1 MTRTWGQVP
10 VSHIC
15 DETGMK
21 QVPVPVFDVNLNKI
35 SVSKL
40 AIIVFNAYICRKF
53 SNSRVKMVLEIRLSN
68 FFSINEE
75 VVLDMQAASLQTK
88 ESKDLLGN
96 TFVCNDERIL
106 KTVAI
111 YGANA
116 SGKSNVIK
124 AIRACVQMIF
134 ESHNYNENTVFSF
147 TPFKFGGVGKP
158 SKFYIRFMIEGV
170 EYEYSF
176 TLTNTEIIT
185 EELYFYPMG
194 RKKLVFARD
203 ERKGPDKKEIYEFR
217 TAIRRPMDVAANT
230 SKKTLFVSRAS
241 QMDREVA
248 KDVFRYFNER
258 FILNYLG
265 YNSYSIES
273 LLNSNK
279 DLILKVLKIADSD
292 IVDIRSQHELR
303 PLTTAVFDS
312 QSNQLIS
319 RDDIQKPQLK
329 ITTFHKN
336 NPEVPFDFYS
346 EESTGTQEFFHMMLT
361 ILNIIRDNKV
371 LLIDEISS
379 GLHVKLVE
387 YILNL
392 FHQSESAQL
401 IFSTHNTNLLNM
413 KKIRKD
419 QVYFVNKRDDGSSDL
434 YSLFDYKDFRETMD
448 AEKAYLQGRF
458 DAIPYID
465 ESSDNLNE
473 LS

>member
-1 MTRTWGQVP
+1 
-10 VSHIC
+10 
-15 DETGMK
+15 
-21 QVPVPVFDVNLNKI
+21 
-35 SVSKL
+35 
-40 AIIVFNAYICRKF
+40 
-53 SNSRVKMVLEIRLSN
+53 MVLEIRLSN

-158 SKFYIRFMIEGV
+158 SKFYIRFLIEGV

-346 EESTGTQEFFHMMLT
+346 
-361 ILNIIRDNKV
+361 
-371 LLIDEISS
+371 
-379 GLHVKLVE
+379 
-387 YILNL
+387 
-392 FHQSESAQL
+392 
-401 IFSTHNTNLLNM
+401 
-413 KKIRKD
+413 
-419 QVYFVNKRDDGSSDL
+419 
-434 YSLFDYKDFRETMD
+434 
-448 AEKAYLQGRF
+448 
-458 DAIPYID
+458 
-465 ESSDNLNE
+465 
-473 LS
+473 

>member
-1 MTRTWGQVP
+1 
-10 VSHIC
+10 
-15 DETGMK
+15 
-21 QVPVPVFDVNLNKI
+21 
-35 SVSKL
+35 
-40 AIIVFNAYICRKF
+40 
-53 SNSRVKMVLEIRLSN
+53 MVLQIRLSN
-68 FFSINEE
+68 FFSISEE
-75 VVLDMQAASLQTK
+75 IVLDMQAASLQTR

-96 TFVCNDERIL
+96 TFVCNDERLL

-116 SGKSNVIK
+116 SGKSNIIK

-134 ESHNYNENTVFSF
+134 ESHNYNENTIFAF

-158 SKFYIRFMIEGV
+158 SRFYIRFLIERV

-176 TLTNTEIIT
+176 TLTKTEIIT
-185 EELYFYPMG
+185 EELYYYPNG

-203 ERKGPDKKEIYEFR
+203 ERKGPDKKDIYEFR
-217 TAIRRPMDVAANT
+217 SAIRRPMDVAGNT

-241 QMDREVA
+241 QMDRDVA

-258 FILNYLG
+258 FILNYFG

-273 LLNSNK
+273 LLNENK
-279 DLILKVLKIADSD
+279 DLILKVLKAADSD

-303 PLTTAVFDS
+303 SLTTAVFDPLN
-312 QSNQLIS
+312 NQLLS

-329 ITTFHKN
+329 ITTFHRN

-346 EESTGTQEFFHMMLT
+346 EESSGTQEFFHMMLT
-361 ILNIIRDNKV
+361 ILNIIKGNKV
-371 LLIDEISS
+371 LLIDEISM
-379 GLHVKLVE
+379 GLHVNLVE

-413 KKIRKD
+413 RKLRKD

-434 YSLFDYKDFRETMD
+434 YSLFDFKDFRENMD

-465 ESSDNLNE
+465 ESYNTLTR
-473 LS
+473 LG

>member
-1 MTRTWGQVP
+1 
-10 VSHIC
+10 
-15 DETGMK
+15 
-21 QVPVPVFDVNLNKI
+21 
-35 SVSKL
+35 
-40 AIIVFNAYICRKF
+40 
-53 SNSRVKMVLEIRLSN
+53 MVLQIRLSN

-75 VVLDMQAASLQTK
+75 VVLDMQAASLQTR

-96 TFVCNDERIL
+96 TFVCNDERLL

-116 SGKSNVIK
+116 SGKSNIIK

-134 ESHNYNENTVFSF
+134 ESHNYNENTMFAF

-158 SKFYIRFMIEGV
+158 SRFYIRFLIDGV

-176 TLTNTEIIT
+176 TLTKTEIIT
-185 EELYFYPMG
+185 EELYYYPVG
-194 RKKLVFARD
+194 RKKLVFTRD
-203 ERKGPDKKEIYEFR
+203 ERKGPDKKDIYEFR
-217 TAIRRPMDVAANT
+217 SAIRRPMDVAGNT

-241 QMDREVA
+241 QMDRDVA

-258 FILNYLG
+258 FILSYFG

-273 LLNSNK
+273 LLNENK
-279 DLILKVLKIADSD
+279 DLILKVLKAADSD
-292 IVDIRSQHELR
+292 IIDIRSQHELR
-303 PLTTAVFDS
+303 SLTTAVFDPL
-312 QSNQLIS
+312 SNQLLS

-329 ITTFHKN
+329 ITTFHRN

-346 EESTGTQEFFHMMLT
+346 EESSGTQEFFHMMLT
-361 ILNIIRDNKV
+361 ILNIIKGNKV
-371 LLIDEISS
+371 LLIDEISM
-379 GLHVKLVE
+379 GLHVNLVE

-413 KKIRKD
+413 RKLRKD

-434 YSLFDYKDFRETMD
+434 YSLFDFKDFRENMD

-465 ESSDNLNE
+465 ESYNTLTR
-473 LS
+473 LG

>member
-1 MTRTWGQVP
+1 
-10 VSHIC
+10 
-15 DETGMK
+15 
-21 QVPVPVFDVNLNKI
+21 
-35 SVSKL
+35 
-40 AIIVFNAYICRKF
+40 
-53 SNSRVKMVLEIRLSN
+53 MVLEIRLSN

-75 VVLDMQAASLQTK
+75 VVLDMQAANLQTK
-88 ESKDLLGN
+88 ESKELLGN

-134 ESHNYNENTVFSF
+134 ESHNYNENTVFAF
-147 TPFKFGGVGKP
+147 IPFKFGGVGKP
-158 SKFYIRFMIEGV
+158 SKFYIRFMIDGV

-194 RKKLVFARD
+194 RRKLVFARD

-292 IVDIRSQHELR
+292 IIDIRSQHELGE
-303 PLTTAVFDS
+303 D
-312 QSNQLIS
+312 
-319 RDDIQKPQLK
+319 K
-329 ITTFHKN
+329 ITTFHRN

-346 EESTGTQEFFHMMLT
+346 EESSGTQEFFHMMLT
-361 ILNIIRDNKV
+361 ILNIIRGNKV

-419 QVYFVNKRDDGSSDL
+419 QVYFVNKRADGSSDL

-473 LS
+473 LI

>member
-1 MTRTWGQVP
+1 MFWYLYLQK
-10 VSHIC
+10 IC
-15 DETGMK
+15 
-21 QVPVPVFDVNLNKI
+21 
-35 SVSKL
+35 
-40 AIIVFNAYICRKF
+40 KF
-53 SNSRVKMVLEIRLSN
+53 SIKMVLQIRLSN

-96 TFVCNDERIL
+96 TFVCNDERLL

-116 SGKSNVIK
+116 SGKSNIIK

-134 ESHNYNENTVFSF
+134 ESHNYNENTIFAF
-147 TPFKFGGVGKP
+147 TPFKFGGIGKP
-158 SKFYIRFMIEGV
+158 SRFYIRFLIEGV

-176 TLTNTEIIT
+176 TLTKTEIIT
-185 EELYFYPMG
+185 EELYYYPNG

-203 ERKGPDKKEIYEFR
+203 ERKGPDKKDIYDFR
-217 TAIRRPMDVAANT
+217 SAIRRPMDVAGNT

-241 QMDREVA
+241 QMDRDVA

-258 FILNYLG
+258 FILNYFG

-273 LLNSNK
+273 LLNESK
-279 DLILKVLKIADSD
+279 VLILKVLKAADSD
-292 IVDIRSQHELR
+292 IIDIHSQHELR
-303 PLTTAVFDS
+303 SLTTAVFDPL
-312 QSNQLIS
+312 SNQILS
-319 RDDIQKPQLK
+319 KDDIQKPQLK
-329 ITTFHKN
+329 ITTFHRN

-346 EESTGTQEFFHMMLT
+346 EESSGTQEFFHMMLT
-361 ILNIIRDNKV
+361 ILNIIKGNKI
-371 LLIDEISS
+371 LLIDEISM
-379 GLHVKLVE
+379 GLHVNLVE

-392 FHQSESAQL
+392 FHKSESAQL

-413 KKIRKD
+413 RKLRKD
-419 QVYFVNKRDDGSSDL
+419 QVYFVNKRDDGSSEMH
-434 YSLFDYKDFRETMD
+434 SLFDFKDFRENMD

-465 ESSDNLNE
+465 ESMKV
-473 LS
+473 

>member
-1 MTRTWGQVP
+1 
-10 VSHIC
+10 
-15 DETGMK
+15 MK
-21 QVPVPVFDVNLNKI
+21 FVNN
-35 SVSKL
+35 
-40 AIIVFNAYICRKF
+40 VFNVYICRNF
-53 SNSRVKMVLEIRLSN
+53 SNLRLKMVLEIRLSN

-75 VVLDMQAASLQTK
+75 VVLDMQAANIQTK

-96 TFVCNDERIL
+96 TFVCNDERML

-134 ESHNYNENTVFSF
+134 DSHNYNENTIFAF
-147 TPFKFGGVGKP
+147 APFKFGGVGKP
-158 SKFYIRFMIEGV
+158 SRFYIRFMIEGI

-185 EELYFYPMG
+185 EELYYYPMG
-194 RKKLVFARD
+194 RRKLVFARD
-203 ERKGPDKKEIYEFR
+203 ERKGPDKKDIYEFR

-241 QMDREVA
+241 QMDRDVA

-273 LLNSNK
+273 LLNANK

-292 IVDIRSQHELR
+292 IIDIRSQHELR
-303 PLTTAVFDS
+303 PLTTAVFDP
-312 QSNQLIS
+312 QSNQLLS

-346 EESTGTQEFFHMMLT
+346 EESSGTQEFFHMMLT
-361 ILNIIRDNKV
+361 ILNIIKGNKV
-371 LLIDEISS
+371 LLIDEIPS

-413 KKIRKD
+413 KKMRKD

-465 ESSDNLNE
+465 ESSDNLN
-473 LS
+473 LPD

>member
-1 MTRTWGQVP
+1 
-10 VSHIC
+10 
-15 DETGMK
+15 
-21 QVPVPVFDVNLNKI
+21 
-35 SVSKL
+35 
-40 AIIVFNAYICRKF
+40 
-53 SNSRVKMVLEIRLSN
+53 MVLEIRLRN

-75 VVLDMQAASLQTK
+75 VVLDMKAANLQTK

-96 TFVCNDERIL
+96 TFVRNGERLL

-116 SGKSNVIK
+116 SGKSNIIK
-124 AIRACVQMIF
+124 AIRACVQMVF
-134 ESHNYNENTVFSF
+134 ESHNYNENTIFAF
-147 TPFKFGGVGKP
+147 TPFKFGGIGKP
-158 SKFYIRFMIEGV
+158 SHFYIRFMIGDV

-176 TLTNTEIIT
+176 SLTNTEIIT
-185 EELYFYPMG
+185 EDLYYYPNG

-203 ERKGPDKKEIYEFR
+203 ERRGPDKKNIYEFR
-217 TAIRRPMDVAANT
+217 SVIRRPLDVAANT
-230 SKKTLFVSRAS
+230 SNKTLFVSRAS
-241 QMDREVA
+241 QMDRDVA

-265 YNSYSIES
+265 YNSYSIAS

-279 DLILKVLKIADSD
+279 DIILKVLKAADSD
-292 IVDIRSQHELR
+292 IIDIQSQHELKS
-303 PLTTAVFDS
+303 LTTAVFDS
-312 QSNQLIS
+312 QSNRLLS

-329 ITTFHKN
+329 ITTFHRN
-336 NPEVPFDFYS
+336 NPEVAFDFYT
-346 EESTGTQEFFHMMLT
+346 EESSGTQEFFHMMLT
-361 ILNIIRDNKV
+361 ILNIIKNNKV
-371 LLIDEISS
+371 LLIDEISM
-379 GLHVKLVE
+379 GLHVNLVE

-413 KKIRKD
+413 KKLRKD

-434 YSLFDYKDFRETMD
+434 YSLFDYKDFRENMD

-465 ESSDNLNE
+465 ESSNALM
-473 LS
+473 

>member
-1 MTRTWGQVP
+1 
-10 VSHIC
+10 
-15 DETGMK
+15 
-21 QVPVPVFDVNLNKI
+21 
-35 SVSKL
+35 
-40 AIIVFNAYICRKF
+40 
-53 SNSRVKMVLEIRLSN
+53 MVLEIRLSN

-75 VVLDMQAASLQTK
+75 VVLDMQAANLQTK
-88 ESKDLLGN
+88 ESKELLGN

-134 ESHNYNENTVFSF
+134 ESHNYNENTVFAF
-147 TPFKFGGVGKP
+147 IPFKFGGVGKP

-194 RKKLVFARD
+194 RRKLVFARD
-203 ERKGPDKKEIYEFR
+203 ERRGPDKKEIYEFR

-279 DLILKVLKIADSD
+279 DLMLKVLKIADSD
-292 IVDIRSQHELR
+292 IIDIRSQHELGE
-303 PLTTAVFDS
+303 D
-312 QSNQLIS
+312 
-319 RDDIQKPQLK
+319 K
-329 ITTFHKN
+329 ITTFHRN

-346 EESTGTQEFFHMMLT
+346 EESSGTQEFFHMMLT
-361 ILNIIRDNKV
+361 ILNIIRGNKV

-419 QVYFVNKRDDGSSDL
+419 QVYFVNKRADGSSDL

-473 LS
+473 LI